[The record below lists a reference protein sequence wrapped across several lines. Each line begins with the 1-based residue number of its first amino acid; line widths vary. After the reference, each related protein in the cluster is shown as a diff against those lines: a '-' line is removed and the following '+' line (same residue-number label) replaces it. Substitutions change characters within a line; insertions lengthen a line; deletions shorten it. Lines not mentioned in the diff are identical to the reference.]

1 MTDRIFADI
10 APIKHEGPDSRNMLA
25 YRYYNPN
32 RQVLGK
38 SMAEHLRLAVCYWH
52 SFAWPGND
60 IFGVDRCVER
70 GTPVSRAAQ
79 EMAELKL
86 DNAFNF
92 FERLGV
98 PFFTFHDVDA
108 MATADTPQTRS
119 GTSRCSPRSAE
130 RMERTGVGLLWG
142 AANLFSHPRYA
153 AGGATSP
160 DPEIFAWAAFQ
171 VREMLNITNRLGGA
185 ISVLWG
191 GREGYDDDPQHQS
204 RPGARP
210 ARSLLQA
217 WWSSTN
223 TRSASRA
230 KS

>member
-25 YRYYNPN
+25 YRYYDPN

-60 IFGVDRCVER
+60 IFGV
-70 GTPVSRAAQ
+70 GTFRRPWNPGQPCSQ

-86 DNAFNF
+86 DNAFDF

-108 MATADTPQTRS
+108 MATADTPQEHKRNL
-119 GTSRCSPRSAE
+119 ALLAEKMQE
-130 RMERTGVGLLWG
+130 RMERTGVGSAVG
-142 AANLFSHPRYA
+142 H
-153 AGGATSP
+153 
-160 DPEIFAWAAFQ
+160 
-171 VREMLNITNRLGGA
+171 REP
-185 ISVLWG
+185 VLTPALCR
-191 GREGYDDDPQHQS
+191 GRRDKP
-204 RPGARP
+204 
-210 ARSLLQA
+210 
-217 WWSSTN
+217 
-223 TRSASRA
+223 
-230 KS
+230 